1 MCYKYARAHQW
12 RLRLKMSQKDTSSSN
27 GFLSPYNIPFRKPL
41 PRSSP
46 TRSKTS
52 ATATGTEAE
61 LNLTPPQLETRENG
75 PSART
80 TPQDAPSAVSEATKG
95 LSRKVF
101 TGTGYSG
108 FDWLRLDIPTPKA
121 LRRITIEEVQQHA
134 SVDDCWIVLQ
144 GKVYDITP
152 YIPFHPGG
160 KYQILR
166 AKGKDATELFM
177 KTHPWINPEPLL
189 RKCWIGFLIR

>member
-1 MCYKYARAHQW
+1 MGSDQ
-12 RLRLKMSQKDTSSSN
+12 
-27 GFLSPYNIPFRKPL
+27 NITNSRD
-41 PRSSP
+41 
-46 TRSKTS
+46 
-52 ATATGTEAE
+52 
-61 LNLTPPQLETRENG
+61 QHETLASV
-75 PSART
+75 PSVS
-80 TPQDAPSAVSEATKG
+80 TPQDSEATKG
-95 LSRKVF
+95 LPRKVF

-108 FDWLRLDIPTPKA
+108 FDWLRLDIPPPKA
-121 LRRITIEEVQQHA
+121 LRRFTIDEVQQHA
-134 SVDDCWIVLQ
+134 SADDCWIVLQ

-177 KTHPWINPEPLL
+177 KTHPWVNPEPLL